1 MSRKRKVLHGS
12 ASNMLRVLL
21 SMLVSLVLPP
31 FLVHRLSTAEY
42 SAWVLIL
49 QLSGYVSML
58 DLGLQ
63 TAVGKFIAEHS
74 ALDDRATSTRV
85 LSTSFTILSLTAL
98 LGAVIIAIMTWCVPQ
113 LFHQMPLALVRSV
126 REGLLAV
133 GLSVAFALPFGVFAA
148 AFTGLQEYS
157 FPTVLATVSRIL
169 SAATVVGL
177 VLMHGSLVQL
187 ALVMAGFNVAAA
199 AMQFIGWR
207 KYLRKR
213 VDFSLAAFDRKT
225 AARLIKYGSVLSL
238 WSVAALL
245 VSGLDI
251 LIVGHYDY
259 KNTGFY
265 AVASSAT
272 NFMLTIIGSIFNP
285 VLPAV
290 SSLQASSTPR
300 QIGDLLIR
308 VTRYCTVLLCLF
320 GSTLLFAAYPLLSL
334 WVGHDYAVQ
343 SVLYLEILVLGNVLK
358 QLTYPYALVVVATGK
373 QHLATI
379 AAITEAVVNVV
390 VSVLLV
396 RRIGAVGVAI
406 GTLVGAFFSLGMHLA
421 VSMHYTQSTISIRR
435 SRFALQGLLR
445 PLLSL
450 APSLLLYP
458 FWRRFNMLPA
468 NPALLAL
475 WGALTLAIAWRIGL
489 TLEDRREVINTV
501 SRLVYWR
508 VQQT

>member
-1 MSRKRKVLHGS
+1 MSPCSISVYK
-12 ASNMLRVLL
+12 
-21 SMLVSLVLPP
+21 
-31 FLVHRLSTAEY
+31 
-42 SAWVLIL
+42 
-49 QLSGYVSML
+49 
-58 DLGLQ
+58 

-85 LSTSFTILSLTAL
+85 MSTSFTILSLTAL

-177 VLMHGSLVQL
+177 VLKHGSLVQL

-245 VSGLDI
+245 ISGLDI

-358 QLTYPYALVVVATGK
+358 QLTSLCPGRGSHGKTTPGDHRGHHRSGSECGCECPTGSENRGGWSCYRNAGRRVFQPRDASCGEYALHPVD
-373 QHLATI
+373 HLHTTI
-379 AAITEAVVNVV
+379 ALCFAGAAPSALKPRPLAPALSFLAEIQHAPGKSCVA
-390 VSVLLV
+390 
-396 RRIGAVGVAI
+396 GAVGSPYFGHCLADWFDCGGSPRGHKHRVPAGI
-406 GTLVGAFFSLGMHLA
+406 LARTANITVGVPACSSWLPSQLCLPR
-421 VSMHYTQSTISIRR
+421 TQDAG
-435 SRFALQGLLR
+435 F
-445 PLLSL
+445 
-450 APSLLLYP
+450 
-458 FWRRFNMLPA
+458 
-468 NPALLAL
+468 
-475 WGALTLAIAWRIGL
+475 
-489 TLEDRREVINTV
+489 
-501 SRLVYWR
+501 
-508 VQQT
+508 